1 MGMVLGESAG
11 AVAFSAS
18 RDPFISVS
26 KSFPS
31 IAPPGLRNELLEE
44 IARLER
50 CLLEARLA
58 LEPEPEAE
66 PPLGTLII
74 DENRIR
80 RLLVARRI
88 RETQLGEELFAD
100 PAWDLL
106 LEAFAADLGQKRIS
120 ISDLCEASTVPH
132 SVTRRW
138 IRKLEE
144 EGWFSPSETADQR
157 IELTAEGSARLRRY
171 FEIVGPTL
179 LLV

>member
-1 MGMVLGESAG
+1 MVWAKHRAL
-11 AVAFSAS
+11 AFSAS
-18 RDPFISVS
+18 RDPPISVP
-26 KSFPS
+26 KSFRP
-31 IAPPGLRNELLEE
+31 IVTPDIRDELLAE

-58 LEPEPEAE
+58 LEPEPTAK
-66 PPLGTLII
+66 PGSGAVII

-88 RETQLGEELFAD
+88 RDTHLGDELFAD

-106 LEAFAADLGQKRIS
+106 LQAFAADLGQKRMS
-120 ISDLCEASTVPH
+120 VSELCEALTVPH

-138 IRKLEE
+138 IKKLEE
-144 EGWFSPSETADQR
+144 DGYFRRREAPDELV
-157 IELTAEGSARLRRY
+157 ELTTEGSARLRRY